1 MAGTQVLSGLELTKW
16 QGSFTREYVRDS
28 GFAPYMGDSPTDII
42 HVVNDLK
49 SSGYTIRIPLV
60 GRLQG
65 TGVSGS
71 QRLAGSEERIKQ
83 AYQDLTWD
91 FYRNAAETDKKE
103 GLKSAPD
110 LLAVKRPLLRE
121 WAAELIKYQII
132 DSLHKMSDGTKFS
145 EASASVRN
153 AFAVNNVD
161 RILFG
166 ETRANYSATHATG
179 LTAIDNTDDKLT
191 PVVGSLARFMA
202 RQARPQIRPF
212 KTGTQGRE
220 FYVMFCHPL
229 GFRDV
234 KNHSTMTSANR
245 DARPRDVDS
254 NPLFQDGDLI
264 YDGVIYRE
272 IPEFYQPRQDDDD
285 TPNPET
291 TFDNGTI
298 QCGVS
303 FLCGANAIGFGN
315 KQAPLPTK
323 KNEDDYGFVDG
334 VGIELAHAID
344 KLRWGNNAVD
354 YALAKD
360 VGIVT
365 VYHAAVE

>member
-16 QGSFTREYVRDS
+16 QGSFTREFVRDS
-28 GFAPYMGDSPTDII
+28 GFSPYMGDSPMDII

-121 WAAELIKYQII
+121 WASELIKYQII

-145 EASASVRN
+145 DADASKRN
-153 AFAVNNVD
+153 AFAANNVD

-166 ETRANYSATHATG
+166 ASRANYSATHATG
-179 LTAIDNTDDKLT
+179 LTAIDNSADKLST
-191 PVVGSLARFMA
+191 DMASLARFMA

-220 FYVMFCHPL
+220 YYVMFCHPL
-229 GFRDV
+229 GFRDL
-234 KNHSTMTSANR
+234 KKDDAMKQANR
-245 DARPRDVDS
+245 DARARDVDS

-264 YDGVIYRE
+264 YDGIIFRE
-272 IPEFYQPRQDDDD
+272 IPEFYQPRQDDDG
-285 TPNPET
+285 PNPET
-291 TFDNGTI
+291 TFSNGSI

-303 FLCGANAIGFGN
+303 FLCGANALGFAN

-344 KLRWGNNAVD
+344 KLRWGNNAED
-354 YALAKD
+354 FALAKD
-360 VGIVT
+360 CGIVT